1 MADRISIGVEAPNF
15 DLTSTEG
22 SLLMLRD
29 EVPRTAVVL
38 YFFADPA
45 SERARRDLQALGRQ
59 KEALRKMHAKALA
72 VSRSDLASLQKL
84 QAELALPF
92 PLLHDDRD
100 FSSKYGVAAPQ
111 EGAEVSPALYVVNR
125 KQDVIWLSNPVAGVE
140 EAMPEVLKSL
150 EDQGS
155 PTGNYPRAVINRLV
169 DRWVN

>member
-1 MADRISIGVEAPNF
+1 MADRISIGNEAPNF

-59 KEALRKMHAKALA
+59 KEALKKLHAKALA
-72 VSRSDLASLQKL
+72 ISRSDLASLQKV
-84 QAELALPF
+84 QAELKLPF

-111 EGAEVSPALYVVNR
+111 EGQEASPALYVVNR
-125 KQDVIWLSNPVAGVE
+125 QQNVLWISNPVTGVE

-150 EDQGS
+150 KDQGS
-155 PTGNYPRAVINRLV
+155 PTGNYPRAVINKLV

>member
-1 MADRISIGVEAPNF
+1 MADRISIGDPAPNF

-38 YFFADPA
+38 YFFSDAA
-45 SERARRDLQALGRQ
+45 SERARRDLQALG
-59 KEALRKMHAKALA
+59 KALAALRKLHAKVLG
-72 VSRSDLASLQKL
+72 VSRSDLAILQKL
-84 QAELALPF
+84 QAELKLPF

-100 FSSKYGVAAPQ
+100 FSSRYGVAPPAEGQ
-111 EGAEVSPALYVVNR
+111 EPAPALYVVNR
-125 KQDVIWLSNPVAGVE
+125 QQNVLWLSNPVAAVE
-140 EAMPEVLKSL
+140 QAMPEVLKSL
-150 EDQGS
+150 EGQGS

>member
-1 MADRISIGVEAPNF
+1 MADRISIGDQAPNF

-22 SLLMLRD
+22 SLLMLKD

-38 YFFADPA
+38 YFFSDPA

-59 KEALRKMHAKALA
+59 KEALRKVHAKALA
-72 VSRSDLASLQKL
+72 VSRADLASLQKV
-84 QAELALPF
+84 QAELKLPF

-100 FSSKYGVAAPQ
+100 FSDRYGVAKPE
-111 EGAEVSPALYVVNR
+111 EGKEPSPALYVVNR
-125 KQDVIWLSNPVAGVE
+125 QQSVLWLSNPLAAVE

-150 EDQGS
+150 KDQGS
-155 PTGNYPRAVINRLV
+155 PTGNYPKAVINRLV

>member
-1 MADRISIGVEAPNF
+1 MADRISIGDQAPDF

-38 YFFADPA
+38 YVFSDPA
-45 SERARRDLQALGRQ
+45 SERVRRDLQALGRH
-59 KEALRKMHAKALA
+59 KEALRKVHAKVLG
-72 VSRSDLASLQKL
+72 VSRADLASLQKV
-84 QAELALPF
+84 QAELKLPF

-100 FSSKYGVAAPQ
+100 FSSRYGVAAPQ
-111 EGAEVSPALYVVNR
+111 EGQEAAPALYVVNR
-125 KQDVIWLSNPVAGVE
+125 QQNVLWLSNPVAAVE
-140 EAMPEVLKSL
+140 QAMPEVLKSL
-150 EDQGS
+150 KDQGS

>member
-1 MADRISIGVEAPNF
+1 MADRISIGDQAPNF

-38 YFFADPA
+38 YFFSDPA
-45 SERARRDLQALGRQ
+45 SERARRDLAALGAK
-59 KEALRKMHAKALA
+59 KEDLKKLHAKVLA
-72 VSRSDLASLQKL
+72 VSRADLASLQKL
-84 QAELALPF
+84 QAELKIPF

-100 FSSKYGVAAPQ
+100 FSGRYGLAAPAEGQ
-111 EGAEVSPALYVVNR
+111 ETAPALYVVNR
-125 KQDVIWLSNPVAGVE
+125 QQNVLWLSNPVAAVE
-140 EAMPEVLKSL
+140 QAMPEVLKSL
-150 EDQGS
+150 KDQGS